1 MQSLGIGPLSH
12 LEARVV
18 VLGGSN
24 QDAVSFNQYTEP
36 LPDTPFSFAFFN
48 ALTVAAADD
57 MVKTNNLPEVLP
69 DNSILRWEFDTRI
82 PTDPQNVTLSC
93 REMIP
98 SLRDLLPITRAMEF
112 AYPSDSG
119 GARSVLIWFTSMPD
133 RPVQYHLSKIRL
145 MLNMN
150 NNLYPIKSASNLLR
164 HLEQNNLLLPHL
176 VQTFAHTRVIEPLA
190 GFYVTRTPIW
200 TLGCLLDER
209 WAGEDILNAR
219 AELTYFRRAVLTMEI
234 EPSFLYLPT
243 CFLNDCRTLFSL
255 PGPRQ
260 YSQNIIDL
268 RERIRAGMVKTVAFL
283 AWTSEHYAALVK
295 VSLQDIELGDS
306 LHQGPAEDIFI
317 MLRWVLAGL
326 ATHEIG
332 PNTQIRPGAID
343 RQSALAGGGSCGIA
357 GTNFVEVR
365 ANIGVEPWRA
375 KRSEAFRDEMLRDL
389 LLFHLIAK
397 RKTSSFGTWV
407 VPCTLASVGEKI
419 SFDPAGVGYND
430 FNLYMPAENVSI
442 HTLSQDLP
450 S

>member
-1 MQSLGIGPLSH
+1 
-12 LEARVV
+12 
-18 VLGGSN
+18 
-24 QDAVSFNQYTEP
+24 YTEP

-119 GARSVLIWFTSMPD
+119 GARS
-133 RPVQYHLSKIRL
+133 IRL

-397 RKTSSFGTWV
+397 RKTFGTWV

-442 HTLSQDLP
+442 HTLSQDL
-450 S
+450 